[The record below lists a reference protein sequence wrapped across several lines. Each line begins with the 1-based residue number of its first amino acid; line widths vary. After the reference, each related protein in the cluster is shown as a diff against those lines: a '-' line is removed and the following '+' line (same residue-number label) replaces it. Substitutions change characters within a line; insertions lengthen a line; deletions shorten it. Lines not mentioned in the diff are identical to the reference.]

1 MNSGVDEMSERGG
14 AIGMSG
20 ILRVLRDV
28 SRGFG
33 EAGVTAARRWGRGRL
48 RVRNRRAQVERLEE
62 RLLLTLNVG
71 LSQGNLLVDEQSAG
85 ADDLTLDYDSSK
97 DEFIF
102 RDAVNNLT
110 TSITGATGSGTKEIR
125 VPKNR
130 VSGDLITVQTGA
142 LGDVITVASGFAPG
156 TSRSLTIEG
165 GAGSDTVKWNSSEQL
180 TAISV
185 TAESTESSSTLI
197 RTSGSQTWST
207 VVSVLSPLEMTGG
220 NISLQSL
227 MTDSKNTKVSGT
239 GVVLVAGA
247 VTATAGATLELSG
260 NGGLVL
266 SAGSEVSTVQ
276 GAITLKA
283 LLTQGTVGDVSGLQI
298 QDSTVK
304 AQGGT
309 ITIMGE
315 TSAAAV
321 GRAAVDLVG
330 AKLITQGT
338 GSILLT
344 GIAAESSSSV
354 GIRIKSGAQSSSF
367 TAENGGITLQG
378 TGGAGGGSVGLQLD
392 GGLIQTQGTGN
403 ISITGTSRSAG
414 VGTSIGDGA
423 AIEANGSGSVTIDG
437 VGVTSGQNNITF
449 SQLTKVTPSPYLEG
463 GLKFES
469 AASFDANFPQSM
481 VGSTAE
487 SGFVDVTSVDGLAF
501 GVASLDVSEINGGI
515 GPKTITFTG
524 YLRTGG
530 TVQQSYTTNS
540 TFGRDTVTLSGFN
553 NLSKFRFTFDR
564 TTWDDI
570 AFSFES
576 DGEISFGAASLR
588 STTGTIV
595 LDTSRVR
602 LGQTLTVDTG
612 AVLVWPL
619 EFTGTGAIL
628 KKGAGTLRLTGSS
641 SNTGTMKVQQGVLQ
655 IDGSVV
661 CAVLAEGSGIL
672 AGSGSLQG
680 AVEVSGGGFLSPGGV
695 PGVMQ
700 TGTLSLLQGSMLTL
714 DLGGALP
721 GNAAGRHDQVSVTG
735 TVSLS
740 GNLNL
745 QMTGGYVGTAGETL
759 VLINNDGAD
768 AVSGTFSSLQEQQEF
783 LAGSTMWR
791 ISYAGGTGNDVVLVC
806 IGHQYIVSNL
816 NSSGTGSL
824 YQAITDANASAGMD
838 EIIFTVAGVI
848 PVTAAYPL
856 PAITGALAI
865 DGNTAP
871 GFNGTPVVE
880 VSGTSAGQT
889 SGFIFAA
896 TAGGSGMR
904 GISVV
909 SFARAGVE
917 VNADDVQLLGNWIGL
932 ARSGTGAGN
941 GTGGGGS
948 AAGLILRGKKS
959 KVGGPQ
965 SGEGNVISGN
975 TGHGILVVGGSD
987 AVIQGNYIGT
997 TPAGTA
1003 ALANAGYGVRIVDG
1017 SNNQIGGSLST
1028 AMNLIA
1034 GNSSA
1039 GILLEG
1045 AGTTGTLIYGNRLG
1059 VDAAGNRLANGA
1071 SSVAVVGSAAGTQIG
1086 GRQAGEGNVIGGSF
1100 DQGIYLANTVQTKI
1114 RGNRIGT
1121 NPAGTAKSANHH
1133 GVFVTGSNAG
1143 LQIGGSEAGEGNQIS
1158 GNNGDGIR
1166 LSSTTGAIVIAG
1178 NLIGTDAAGAAAL
1191 SNGGSGIYVSQ
1202 SPGVLIGGATA
1213 AARNVL
1219 SGNSGLGV
1227 WVTGASSTGVVL
1239 QGNYVGP
1246 RADGQGGVGNGSGGV
1261 MVDGGAADV
1270 VVGVAGSGNVIS
1282 GNSLYGIR
1290 ISGAQRTQVAG
1301 NLVGSRPDGKTW
1313 LGNSGAGVHLTG
1325 DVTGTVVGG
1334 SVSGSGNVVSGN
1346 TYGIH
1351 LDQTTGSV
1359 RISANRVG
1367 TTADGLAGLGNANFG
1382 IFAYRSQS
1390 IVIGTNGDGTGDD
1403 LEGNQISGNGSGVGF
1418 GDGIVIDGNDNT
1430 AYAAVDSIVIAGNRI
1445 GTAADGMSGLWNRS
1459 TGVALRRG
1467 VSGVRIGT
1475 DGNGVS
1481 DVAERNV
1488 IAGNEYY
1495 GVVVDGAGTFGNV
1508 IAGNYIGVTADS
1520 ESRLLN
1526 WIAGLWIGNGA
1537 HHNRVG
1543 TDNSA
1548 DSFNASER
1556 NLFGG
1561 HDALLRISGGND
1573 NVIAGNYFGVNG
1585 AGTKQFFSVQ
1595 GVVISDGSKR
1605 NLLGTDGLGGNNDRE
1620 RNLIGG
1626 EAFGRVVVTG
1636 AGTEDNVIAGNWI
1649 GMGPDGVTSV
1659 GYSPQ
1664 GILINGGAK
1673 GTRIGTDGNGLNDVD
1688 ERNVVNG
1695 NGLGIGISGVG
1706 TSGTVVAGNYIGT
1719 DVSGSQRMQ
1728 NTYAMEI
1735 TGGASDT
1742 RIGTDGSNDAF
1753 NVNERNIISGGGFG
1767 LRMDGV
1773 TNVTIAGNYIGL
1785 NAAGTGGIRHYEY
1798 AIRAMNHV
1806 SGLRVGTNG
1815 DGIADA
1821 AEGNVIAGGNAV
1833 GLQIFNWINMDL
1845 GVADSFIA
1853 GTIPVTTATG
1863 SFTQADLIDGTS
1875 PLAGDWTYNNL
1886 VPGRGGDYFAF
1897 RATGSLAVTAAG
1909 EYTLAMR
1916 MDRGGRLKIDGV
1928 TVATDWGGNGLTLA
1942 TVNLTAGSHAVEWVG
1957 FEETGAGGFELSVAV
1972 GGGKSGPI
1980 TTANGWKVL
1989 GDAAPHA
1996 EIRLDGNLSV
2006 TSYYAAAI
2014 DSNTVI
2020 AGNLIGLLP
2029 DGVTLSPND
2038 AYGLYVNADGVRI
2051 GGSLPAERNVI
2062 SGNNGHGLI
2071 FDGWGLNGVGNSVS
2085 GNYIGVG
2092 TDGTTVVANGGL
2104 GVYAAASGLLSG
2116 GGEYRRRW
2124 WRCGGR

>member
-1 MNSGVDEMSERGG
+1 
-14 AIGMSG
+14 
-20 ILRVLRDV
+20 
-28 SRGFG
+28 
-33 EAGVTAARRWGRGRL
+33 
-48 RVRNRRAQVERLEE
+48 
-62 RLLLTLNVG
+62 
-71 LSQGNLLVDEQSAG
+71 
-85 ADDLTLDYDSSK
+85 
-97 DEFIF
+97 
-102 RDAVNNLT
+102 
-110 TSITGATGSGTKEIR
+110 
-125 VPKNR
+125 
-130 VSGDLITVQTGA
+130 
-142 LGDVITVASGFAPG
+142 
-156 TSRSLTIEG
+156 
-165 GAGSDTVKWNSSEQL
+165 
-180 TAISV
+180 
-185 TAESTESSSTLI
+185 
-197 RTSGSQTWST
+197 
-207 VVSVLSPLEMTGG
+207 
-220 NISLQSL
+220 
-227 MTDSKNTKVSGT
+227 
-239 GVVLVAGA
+239 
-247 VTATAGATLELSG
+247 
-260 NGGLVL
+260 
-266 SAGSEVSTVQ
+266 
-276 GAITLKA
+276 
-283 LLTQGTVGDVSGLQI
+283 
-298 QDSTVK
+298 
-304 AQGGT
+304 
-309 ITIMGE
+309 
-315 TSAAAV
+315 
-321 GRAAVDLVG
+321 
-330 AKLITQGT
+330 
-338 GSILLT
+338 
-344 GIAAESSSSV
+344 
-354 GIRIKSGAQSSSF
+354 
-367 TAENGGITLQG
+367 
-378 TGGAGGGSVGLQLD
+378 
-392 GGLIQTQGTGN
+392 
-403 ISITGTSRSAG
+403 
-414 VGTSIGDGA
+414 
-423 AIEANGSGSVTIDG
+423 
-437 VGVTSGQNNITF
+437 
-449 SQLTKVTPSPYLEG
+449 
-463 GLKFES
+463 
-469 AASFDANFPQSM
+469 
-481 VGSTAE
+481 
-487 SGFVDVTSVDGLAF
+487 
-501 GVASLDVSEINGGI
+501 
-515 GPKTITFTG
+515 
-524 YLRTGG
+524 
-530 TVQQSYTTNS
+530 
-540 TFGRDTVTLSGFN
+540 
-553 NLSKFRFTFDR
+553 
-564 TTWDDI
+564 
-570 AFSFES
+570 
-576 DGEISFGAASLR
+576 
-588 STTGTIV
+588 
-595 LDTSRVR
+595 
-602 LGQTLTVDTG
+602 
-612 AVLVWPL
+612 
-619 EFTGTGAIL
+619 
-628 KKGAGTLRLTGSS
+628 
-641 SNTGTMKVQQGVLQ
+641 
-655 IDGSVV
+655 
-661 CAVLAEGSGIL
+661 
-672 AGSGSLQG
+672 
-680 AVEVSGGGFLSPGGV
+680 
-695 PGVMQ
+695 
-700 TGTLSLLQGSMLTL
+700 
-714 DLGGALP
+714 
-721 GNAAGRHDQVSVTG
+721 
-735 TVSLS
+735 
-740 GNLNL
+740 
-745 QMTGGYVGTAGETL
+745 
-759 VLINNDGAD
+759 
-768 AVSGTFSSLQEQQEF
+768 
-783 LAGSTMWR
+783 
-791 ISYAGGTGNDVVLVC
+791 
-806 IGHQYIVSNL
+806 
-816 NSSGTGSL
+816 
-824 YQAITDANASAGMD
+824 
-838 EIIFTVAGVI
+838 
-848 PVTAAYPL
+848 
-856 PAITGALAI
+856 
-865 DGNTAP
+865 
-871 GFNGTPVVE
+871 
-880 VSGTSAGQT
+880 
-889 SGFIFAA
+889 
-896 TAGGSGMR
+896 
-904 GISVV
+904 
-909 SFARAGVE
+909 
-917 VNADDVQLLGNWIGL
+917 
-932 ARSGTGAGN
+932 
-941 GTGGGGS
+941 
-948 AAGLILRGKKS
+948 
-959 KVGGPQ
+959 
-965 SGEGNVISGN
+965 
-975 TGHGILVVGGSD
+975 
-987 AVIQGNYIGT
+987 
-997 TPAGTA
+997 
-1003 ALANAGYGVRIVDG
+1003 
-1017 SNNQIGGSLST
+1017 
-1028 AMNLIA
+1028 
-1034 GNSSA
+1034 
-1039 GILLEG
+1039 
-1045 AGTTGTLIYGNRLG
+1045 
-1059 VDAAGNRLANGA
+1059 
-1071 SSVAVVGSAAGTQIG
+1071 
-1086 GRQAGEGNVIGGSF
+1086 
-1100 DQGIYLANTVQTKI
+1100 
-1114 RGNRIGT
+1114 
-1121 NPAGTAKSANHH
+1121 
-1133 GVFVTGSNAG
+1133 
-1143 LQIGGSEAGEGNQIS
+1143 
-1158 GNNGDGIR
+1158 
-1166 LSSTTGAIVIAG
+1166 
-1178 NLIGTDAAGAAAL
+1178 
-1191 SNGGSGIYVSQ
+1191 
-1202 SPGVLIGGATA
+1202 
-1213 AARNVL
+1213 
-1219 SGNSGLGV
+1219 
-1227 WVTGASSTGVVL
+1227 
-1239 QGNYVGP
+1239 
-1246 RADGQGGVGNGSGGV
+1246 GNGSGGV

-1282 GNSLYGIR
+1282 GNNLYGIR

-1346 TYGIH
+1346 TYGMH

-1418 GDGIVIDGNDNT
+1418 GDGVVIDGNDNT
-1430 AYAAVDSIVIAGNRI
+1430 AYAAVDSSVIAGNRI

-1845 GVADSFIA
+1845 GIADSFIA

-1957 FEETGAGGFELSVAV
+1957 FEETGAGGFELSLAV

-2014 DSNTVI
+2014 DSKTVI

-2029 DGVTLSPND
+2029 DGVTRSPND

-2104 GVYAAASGLLSG
+2104 GVYAAASGLLI
-2116 GGEYRRRW
+2116 
-2124 WRCGGR
+2124 